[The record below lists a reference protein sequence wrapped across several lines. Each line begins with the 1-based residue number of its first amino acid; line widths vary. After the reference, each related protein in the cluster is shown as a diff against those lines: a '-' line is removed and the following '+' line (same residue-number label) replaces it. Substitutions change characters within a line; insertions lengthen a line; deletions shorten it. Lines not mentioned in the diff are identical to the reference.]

1 MSNIRAFGT
10 EHVTRLTGLTDRQL
24 RYWDQTGFFSP
35 HYADDDRSKRPYY
48 RVYSFQDLVGLRT
61 IALLRNEHHVPLQE
75 LRRIGAWLTEHHDS
89 PWSSLRFY
97 VMGRRVFFDNPMT
110 GARMTTRPQGQT
122 VMPFEMEAIATS
134 VRKDAERLQQ
144 RDPEQEGHITTRR
157 TVLNNTPVV
166 AGTRVPTEAIWN
178 FHEAGYDT
186 DAIIREYPRITPADV
201 RAAITYEESRRPRR
215 ARAG

>member
-1 MSNIRAFGT
+1 MRDLQAFGA

-35 HYADDDRSKRPYY
+35 HYAADDGSKRPHY
-48 RVYSFQDLVGLRT
+48 RVYSFPDLVGLRT
-61 IALLRNEHHVPLQE
+61 IALLRKDYHVPLQE
-75 LRRIGAWLTEHHDS
+75 LRKIGAWLKQHYDS

-97 VMGRRVFFDNPMT
+97 VIGRRVYFDDPVT
-110 GARMTTRPQGQT
+110 GARIATSPQGQT
-122 VMPFEMEAIATS
+122 VMPFEMETIANS
-134 VRKDAERLQQ
+134 VRKDAERLQR

-178 FHEAGYDT
+178 FYEAGYDT
-186 DAIIREYPRITPADV
+186 DAIIREYPQLTAADV
-201 RAAITYEESRRPRR
+201 RAAITYEESRRSRR